1 LIAVEG
7 VKKYQLTFFQRNSQK
22 IAQIIIVLI
31 LILVTSP
38 IILGYAWLILRS
50 FSEDMVQGFIPTKLT
65 LKNWRFLWQDIEG
78 YPSIWKI
85 TMNTFLLALGVMVI
99 EILITSMGGYAL
111 SRYEFPGRSS
121 ILRLILV
128 LHAFPAISL
137 MVAIFY
143 VLWNLGLLNKLW
155 GIILVKASL
164 EIPWGTWVMKGFY
177 DGIPWELEWA
187 GLVDGYSRLQVWR
200 KVILPIA
207 KPGIAVTGIFA
218 FLSGWSEFVFV
229 NTFIFEQQTWTLSK
243 YVKGIIGD
251 FRFVDYGLLTAVGLF
266 YVIPTI
272 VFFFFVSKY
281 MIKLTI
287 GGVKG

>member
-1 LIAVEG
+1 M
-7 VKKYQLTFFQRNSQK
+7 KNSSPQSLTFFQRNSQR
-22 IAQIIIVLI
+22 ISQIVIVTI
-31 LILVTSP
+31 LILLTLP
-38 IILGYAWLILRS
+38 IIVGYAWLIIRS
-50 FSEDMVQGFIPTKLT
+50 FSEDITHGFIPTKLT
-65 LKNWRFLWQDIEG
+65 LKNWRFLWQEMKG
-78 YPSIWKI
+78 YPNIWH
-85 TMNTFLLALGVMVI
+85 TTLNTFLLALGVMVI

-143 VLWNLGLLNKLW
+143 VLWTLGLLNKLW

-207 KPGIAVTGIFA
+207 KPGIAVTAIFA